1 MKYMITLFFT
11 FLSLVLKAPEQR
23 CLYIERA
30 EGIEYFDMNDLSLL
44 LNKYQIKYPEIVK
57 RQICLETGHLTSFVC
72 KHYHNLC
79 GMKYANRRKTTAIGV
94 EKSYAVYSN
103 YEKSVQ
109 DYKIWQDLYYHGE
122 DYFTFLN
129 RIGYSENSKY
139 IETLKKI
146 NL

>member
-1 MKYMITLFFT
+1 MTALLILITI
-11 FLSLVLKAPEQR
+11 SLVLKAPEQR

-109 DYKIWQDLYYHGE
+109 DYKSGE
-122 DYFTFLN
+122 VKALNFL
-129 RIGYSENSKY
+129 IGQVMQATNKRADFQIVKSLLEK
-139 IETLKKI
+139 ELK
-146 NL
+146 